1 MPKPT
6 PEEVMKLPYERVII
20 PEEDGGFSAYI
31 PEFEGVLADGETADE
46 ALANLTS
53 AAKAWIQAEQD
64 AGRDI
69 PEPWNLQEFSGK
81 VLLRL
86 PKSLHQ
92 RLARQADREGISLN
106 QYVVH
111 KLSAGAREAELI
123 DVFRGLFT
131 QESTQVFHIGQFGK
145 FVRAGTS
152 PKRIAMRPVGRQFR
166 FRNTELA

>member
-6 PEEVMKLPYERVII
+6 PQDILKLPYERVII
-20 PEEDGGFSAYI
+20 PEEEGGFSASI
-31 PEFEGVLADGETADE
+31 AEFEGCLADGETADE
-46 ALANLTS
+46 AMANLDS
-53 AAKAWIQAEQD
+53 AAEAWIKAEQD

-81 VLLRL
+81 LLLRL

-111 KLSAGAREAELI
+111 KLSASAREAELVDMI
-123 DVFRGLFT
+123 NGVFRY
-131 QESTQVFHIGQFGK
+131 ERTQVFNIGQFGK

-152 PKRIAMRPVGRQFR
+152 PKRIAMRPVGGQFVLGTR
-166 FRNTELA
+166 S